1 MKQLAKNQE
10 ILSAMSYNSTKK
22 LEDDVKKAAGAKD
35 GCLTWAEFLDF
46 FFLKETNIMD
56 RIDANDWWNK
66 IDPNGKTLDVKGL
79 TPPRSSNNLSEK
91 NSSEGGQSGEKKSRK
106 QKLLN
111 EFKEVPMTPALEML
125 LNSRKVRTE
134 LEVEE
139 DFKNRQK
146 GMTTSGSSFN
156 KKKKANISELLDE
169 EEMGD
174 AFANDREKS

>member
-1 MKQLAKNQE
+1 
-10 ILSAMSYNSTKK
+10 
-22 LEDDVKKAAGAKD
+22 
-35 GCLTWAEFLDF
+35 
-46 FFLKETNIMD
+46 
-56 RIDANDWWNK
+56 
-66 IDPNGKTLDVKGL
+66 
-79 TPPRSSNNLSEK
+79 
-91 NSSEGGQSGEKKSRK
+91 
-106 QKLLN
+106 
-111 EFKEVPMTPALEML
+111 MTPALEML